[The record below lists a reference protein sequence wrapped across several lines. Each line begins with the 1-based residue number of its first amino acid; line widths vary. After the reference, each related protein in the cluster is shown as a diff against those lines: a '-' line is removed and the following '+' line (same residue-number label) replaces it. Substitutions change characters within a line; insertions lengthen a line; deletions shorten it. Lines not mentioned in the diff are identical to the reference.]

1 MASNARRPLIA
12 GNWKMNGALEE
23 SSKLV
28 EGLVNGVRSGGG
40 ADMLICPPYVYLD
53 RARQWLGDSGIALG
67 AQDVCPE
74 RGPGAFTGEVSGS
87 MLAEIRCRY
96 VIVGHSERRTLYGE
110 TDQIVTAKFAA
121 AQAAGLTPVLCCGE
135 SLGEREADATA
146 AVVSRQVNAV
156 VDSLGAEV
164 LVGAVVAYEPIWAI
178 GTGRTA
184 TPDQA
189 QEVHAVIRALI
200 AGRDATIA
208 AGLRILYGGSMKGS
222 NAADLLSQPDIDGG
236 LVGGASL
243 DADDFLRIFE
253 AAG

>member
-28 EGLVNGVRSGGG
+28 EGLVTGVRPGGG

-53 RARQWLGDSGIALG
+53 RARQWLGDSVIALG

-74 RGPGAFTGEVSGS
+74 QGPGAFTGEVSGS
-87 MLAEIRCRY
+87 MLAEIGCRY
-96 VIVGHSERRTLYGE
+96 AIVGHSERRTLYGE

-135 SLGEREADATA
+135 SLEEREADATA
-146 AVVSRQVNAV
+146 AVVGRQVNAV
-156 VDSLGAEV
+156 VDSLGADV
-164 LVGAVVAYEPIWAI
+164 FASAVVAYEPIWAI